1 MNYERTTTIGGI
13 PLLLALRRRY
23 DRERAELIERGARL
37 DAANRAA
44 ERLIVRER
52 YLALSR
58 ANWAVN
64 LVQPGVLR
72 AGGDRRRGDPDGQ
85 RKASGR
91 FLHDLRAVADERG
104 GACAASY
111 GCALPG
117 DMPGDWPVGP
127 GPVDGQRAGAGAEGA
142 GGGDRP
148 DAGGDAG
155 AGWFPWT
162 AGGPR

>member
-1 MNYERTTTIGGI
+1 VNYGTKTIGGI
-13 PLLLALRRRY
+13 PLLLALRRRH
-23 DRERAELIERGARL
+23 DRERAELIKRGARL

-52 YLALSR
+52 FLALSR
-58 ANWAVN
+58 AHWAGH

-111 GCALPG
+111 GCELPG
-117 DMPGDWPVGP
+117 DQFGDWPVGS
-127 GPVDGQRAGAGAEGA
+127 GPVDGQRAGEGSEGA
-142 GGGDRP
+142 WCDCRP
-148 DAGGDAG
+148 DTGGDAG
-155 AGWFPWT
+155 F
-162 AGGPR
+162 GGGTSD

>member
-1 MNYERTTTIGGI
+1 MNYGTKTIGGI
-13 PLLLALRRRY
+13 PLLLALRRRH
-23 DRERAELIERGARL
+23 DRERAELIKRGARL

-52 YLALSR
+52 FLALSR
-58 ANWAVN
+58 AHWAGH

-91 FLHDLRAVADERG
+91 FLHDLRPVAYERG

-142 GGGDRP
+142 GGDRGPLENGDE
-148 DAGGDAG
+148 A
-155 AGWFPWT
+155 AGWFPWHK
-162 AGGPR
+162 GGPR

>member
-1 MNYERTTTIGGI
+1 MNYGTKTIGGI
-13 PLLLALRRRY
+13 PLLLAMRRRH
-23 DRERAELIERGARL
+23 DRERAELIKRGARL

-52 YLALSR
+52 FLALSR
-58 ANWAVN
+58 AHWAGH

-117 DMPGDWPVGP
+117 DQFGDWPVGS
-127 GPVDGQRAGAGAEGA
+127 GPVDGQRAGEGSEGA
-142 GGGDRP
+142 WCDCRP
-148 DAGGDAG
+148 DTGGDAG
-155 AGWFPWT
+155 F
-162 AGGPR
+162 GGGTSD